1 MHRLLAST
9 VASLAGLAA
18 AFSRQEMLLAINDD
32 MQYNVAQW
40 ERFVIENEDDE
51 LVQMFVAYE
60 DKNVLKANQLS
71 SAYAAYSYVFTKV
84 PFASRLSEEA
94 AFIHTNTNSNS
105 KVQDPSAYVSIITK
119 DHSTQELV
127 YTDRVTPDVT
137 FLTVAS
143 TGSGFDAK
151 SVASDVWKAYS
162 TYYTEYSD
170 FSGFYAAMSNSF
182 TVASSTAV
190 STAADSGTTGAAA
203 RLTANIDAQQHQ
215 YHKREVGVCEAGAD
229 DFCFLGPVAIH
240 RAQIVEEGEHEGEEA
255 ETGEYEAH
263 GAAERVVCAET
274 HRRRGHR
281 QHGAELEPAERRAL
295 GHEDVADFG
304 SAVLDM

>member
-1 MHRLLAST
+1 MHRLLTST
-9 VASLAGLAA
+9 LASLAGTAA
-18 AFSRQEMLLAINDD
+18 AFSQQEMRLAINDD

-40 ERFVIENEDDE
+40 ERFVIDNEDDE

-84 PFASRLSEEA
+84 PFAGRLSQEA

-105 KVQDPSAYVSIITK
+105 KVQDLSAYVSIITK

-127 YTDRVTPDVT
+127 YTDGVTPDAT

-143 TGSGFDAK
+143 AGSGYDAR
-151 SVASDVWKAYS
+151 SVASDVWQAYS

-182 TVASSTAV
+182 TAASSTAV

-203 RLTANIDAQQHQ
+203 RLA
-215 YHKREVGVCEAGAD
+215 GAGAD
-229 DFCFLGPVAIH
+229 DFCFLGPVAVH
-240 RAQIVEEGEHEGEEA
+240 GAQIVEEGEHEAGEA
-255 ETGEYEAH
+255 ETRKYEAH

-274 HRRRGHR
+274 HRHRGHR
-281 QHGAELEPAERRAL
+281 QHGAELDPAERRAL
-295 GHEDVADFG
+295 GHEDVADF
-304 SAVLDM
+304 

>member
-9 VASLAGLAA
+9 VAGLAGLAA

-40 ERFVIENEDDE
+40 ERFVIDNEDDE

-60 DKNVLKANQLS
+60 DKNVLKADQLS

-84 PFASRLSEEA
+84 PFASRLSMEA
-94 AFIHTNTNSNS
+94 AFIHTNTNSNC

-127 YTDRVTPDVT
+127 YTDSVAPDVT
-137 FLTVAS
+137 FLTFAA

-162 TYYTEYSD
+162 TYYTGYSD

-190 STAADSGTTGAAA
+190 SSAADSGTTGAAA
-203 RLTANIDAQQHQ
+203 R
-215 YHKREVGVCEAGAD
+215 AGAS
-229 DFCFLGPVAIH
+229 DFCFLGPVAID
-240 RAQIVEEGEHEGEEA
+240 RAQVVEEGEHEGEEA
-255 ETGEYEAH
+255 ETGKDEAH

-274 HRRRGHR
+274 HRHRGQR
-281 QHGAELEPAERRAL
+281 QHGAKLDPAERRAL
-295 GHEDVADFG
+295 GHENVADFG
-304 SAVLDM
+304 RAVLDM